1 MHQPRFRLGL
11 RTIKT
16 ALSVMLS
23 LYLTSLFGSL
33 SIFPALAAI
42 GVMSRTFDEGL
53 LECRNQAVGITIGGL
68 FGCFAA
74 LALPEPPIWAI
85 ALGVMVIIFICASFH
100 VGYSTSLSC
109 AIFIVACMS
118 DPDEVVR
125 SVLIRLFHTAIG
137 LSTGLLVNYLVLPY
151 NNSAKICQLLAQILD
166 TIPGSLSAIFEQQE
180 RPDTAFM
187 DTLMEQLQYELSIY
201 RHQRFRNKWLH
212 QEEFTFFTGCAQTAQ
227 RLHQEL
233 IVLCRMAA
241 IAPPDEENRTRLM
254 CLGLQISGDSSDAS
268 QEETIVTNYHLRHL
282 MEYHTQLT
290 RLLETKAHHP

>member
-23 LYLTSLFGSL
+23 LYLASLFGSL

-74 LALPEPPIWAI
+74 LTLPEPPIWAI

-137 LSTGLLVNYLVLPY
+137 LSTGLVINYLILPY
-151 NNSAKICQLLAQILD
+151 NNSTKICQLLRQILD
-166 TIPGSLSAIFEQQE
+166 TVPASLSIIFEQQE
-180 RPDTAFM
+180 HPDLADM
-187 DTLMEQLQYELSIY
+187 DTLMAQLQYELSIY
-201 RHQRFRNKWLH
+201 RHQRFRNKRLQ
-212 QEEFTFFTGCAQTAQ
+212 QEEFNFFTGCTQTAQ
-227 RLHQEL
+227 LLHQEL
-233 IVLCRMAA
+233 IALCRMSI
-241 IAPPDEENRTRLM
+241 IAPPDEENQTRLL
-254 CLGLQISGDSSDAS
+254 CFGLQSSGDIPAAT
-268 QEETIVTNYHLRHL
+268 QEEAIVTNYHLRRL

-290 RLLETKAHHP
+290 RLLETNAQHR